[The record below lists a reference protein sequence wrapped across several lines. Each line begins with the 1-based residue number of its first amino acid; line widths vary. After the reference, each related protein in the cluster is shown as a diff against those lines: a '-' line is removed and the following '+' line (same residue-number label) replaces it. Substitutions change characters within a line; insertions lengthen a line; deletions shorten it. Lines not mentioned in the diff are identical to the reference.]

1 MRKLEEKSQK
11 NTRKTKMQKAIL
23 LTIASGGRIGGD
35 LLVKQVIDSLLGTD
49 LSTTSPRK
57 SEIVK
62 SAASRLRNKGLLTFK
77 SGRYS
82 LTSAGEKTLN
92 TWQLSRYKIS
102 QPRKW
107 DKKWRVIIFDIPE
120 KRKGVRERV
129 REVISSAGFHR
140 LQDSVWVY
148 PYDCEDIIGLMKI
161 DFGIGK
167 NLLYMIVDQ
176 IEDDLL
182 LRMNFGLIQ

>member
-1 MRKLEEKSQK
+1 MEKLEEKNRK
-11 NTRKTKMQKAIL
+11 NIRKTRMQKAIL

-49 LSTTSPRK
+49 LSTASPRK

-62 SAASRLRNKGLLTFK
+62 SAASRLRSKGLLTFGG
-77 SGRYS
+77 GRYS
-82 LTSAGEKTLN
+82 LTSAGEKILS
-92 TWQLSRYKIS
+92 TWQLSRYKIK
-102 QPRKW
+102 QPHKW

-120 KRKGVRERV
+120 KKKSVRERI
-129 REVISSAGFHR
+129 REVISSTGFRR
-140 LQDSVWVY
+140 LQDSVWIY
-148 PYDCEDIIGLMKI
+148 PYDCEDVIGLMKI

-176 IEDDLL
+176 IEDDRW
-182 LRMNFGLIQ
+182 LRMDFGLIQ

>member
-102 QPRKW
+102 QQRKW
-107 DKKWRVIIFDIPE
+107 DKKWR
-120 KRKGVRERV
+120 G
-129 REVISSAGFHR
+129 S
-140 LQDSVWVY
+140 
-148 PYDCEDIIGLMKI
+148 
-161 DFGIGK
+161 
-167 NLLYMIVDQ
+167 
-176 IEDDLL
+176 
-182 LRMNFGLIQ
+182 